1 MSRSGRGHV
10 TGSLAFYAEGFRED
24 LMDRG
29 YTWGSA
35 ARQVHLMAHLSR
47 LLDSCALE
55 PSDLTPEGHLPPRPP
70 DMRPLGCHRLRISNR
85 DCFDGILARLVTG
98 CSWDVAARL

>member
-10 TGSLAFYAEGFRED
+10 TGPLAFYAEGFRED
-24 LMDRG
+24 LMGRG

-47 LLDSCALE
+47 WLDSCGLE
-55 PSDLTPEGHLPPRPP
+55 LS
-70 DMRPLGCHRLRISNR
+70 
-85 DCFDGILARLVTG
+85 DGIG
-98 CSWDVAARL
+98 CRNAPGHPPTHCSPPAQEGNSAATQ